1 MRRAMR
7 AAVPLLAFVLAAS
20 APAPALSPRADPAHW
35 EPPYCG
41 GPGHLCINGW
51 VWECQ
56 CFSYGCQ
63 YVTTA
68 WRCDRKR
75 ER

>member
-1 MRRAMR
+1 MRTWQG
-7 AAVPLLAFVLAAS
+7 LLAPVLALTLLAV
-20 APAPALSPRADPAHW
+20 APAPAMSPRPDLAHW

-51 VWECQ
+51 VWKCE

-68 WRCDRKR
+68 WRCERK
-75 ER
+75 